1 MLFALIKR
9 LLNRNVQH
17 ERYGLDNLND
27 DVIGYPP
34 TPQGIPVVQTPVLLE
49 RMNEDIKFIQCELG
63 LSDDEFDTYVRPV
76 MIRFI
81 ELVDLLPASE
91 YKHHSTGGGLVYHSF
106 DVAKRAMRAA
116 QHTQYPATNVSQA
129 KTQQSNRHWKTA
141 SVLSALL
148 HDGGKVVSDV
158 SVWNGDSENPLTWDA
173 HSDQTINQWAKQHKL
188 GRYYIKYMKNR
199 HQKHHNAS
207 ISVMQRIIPKQ
218 TWSWLGNC
226 EDGKAIHNTMLEAV
240 SGNNPSHPMCQI
252 VSKSDA
258 ESVRHDMLHNHS
270 HVTKEIKRTP
280 LSELLADLI
289 KHRVLNE
296 QWLVNQ
302 KNAKLW
308 FIDDEIYVLWDAS
321 VSELVEELLT
331 AGYMIPAVPDVL
343 ARICIE
349 EGMATEY
356 DAETLYSPI
365 RPEILGTKAKPVTLQ
380 CLKFNRVERLVP
392 SPEKLYS
399 LKQHPSKKKGKEV
412 AKDHGPANAD
422 TTQPDPTPQ
431 STQES
436 GSRFET
442 FRTSM
447 ASILCALSKV
457 APKTESDGN
466 LAESSES
473 TATSESNAP
482 VNTTD
487 QDVLFEHPIARKL
500 FELGYQVNKGKVVIE
515 QQSLTIAM
523 SQLESAGFNVNPM
536 NYQEVLDNQ
545 HEVVVV

>member
-1 MLFALIKR
+1 MLKR
-9 LLNRNVQH
+9 LISSLFRREAQY

-34 TPQGIPVVQTPVLLE
+34 TPQGIPVVQTSVLLE
-49 RMNEDIKFIQCELG
+49 RMEEDIKFIQCELG
-63 LSDDEFDTYVRPV
+63 LSDDEFDTYVKPV

-81 ELVDLLPASE
+81 EVVDLLPASE

-148 HDGGKVVSDV
+148 HDGGKVVSDI

-207 ISVMQRIIPKQ
+207 ISMMQRIIPKQ
-218 TWSWLGNC
+218 TWSWLGNS

-258 ESVRHDMLHNHS
+258 ESVKHDMLHNHS

-308 FIDDEIYVLWDAS
+308 FIDDEIYVLWEAS

-349 EGMATEY
+349 EGMAIAY
-356 DAETLYSPI
+356 DADTLYTPLK
-365 RPEILGTKAKPVTLQ
+365 PEILGTKAKPVTLN
-380 CLKFNRVERLVP
+380 CLKFNRVERLIP

-399 LKQHPSKKKGKEV
+399 LKEHPSKKKASEKVEQVSNPVGPHRTDNQVPGSAKSAGK
-412 AKDHGPANAD
+412 D
-422 TTQPDPTPQ
+422 
-431 STQES
+431 SSS
-436 GSRFET
+436 GRFET

-447 ASILCALSKV
+447 ASILTALTTIT
-457 APKTESDGN
+457 PKQYQ
-466 LAESSES
+466 ESSSADFNDDDKES
-473 TATSESNAP
+473 SLASSLEDI
-482 VNTTD
+482 D
-487 QDVLFEHPIARKL
+487 QRVYFEHPIARKL
-500 FELGYQVNKGKVVIE
+500 FELGYQVDDGKVVIE
-515 QQSLTIAM
+515 QESLAIAM

-536 NYQEVLDNQ
+536 
-545 HEVVVV
+545 